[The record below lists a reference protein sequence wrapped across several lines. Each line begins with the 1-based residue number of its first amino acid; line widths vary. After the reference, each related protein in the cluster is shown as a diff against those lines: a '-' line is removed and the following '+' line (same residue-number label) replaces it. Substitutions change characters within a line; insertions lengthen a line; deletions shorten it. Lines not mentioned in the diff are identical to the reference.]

1 LTRPH
6 GRVLI
11 APQPPFPRG
20 SSLELPDPSL
30 LLLREDV
37 GDCYEAVAHGAAAAI
52 GAESCDLALYEAESR
67 SLIARRPS
75 YASRGQPIPR
85 FRFPIDAAP
94 ASAYA
99 VSTARP
105 YVSNDPARDPFYD
118 PSIAKKGVHSLLT
131 VPVQREGKILGLLYA
146 RNKPGGFS
154 TEDAEVLEALAGAA
168 AVTLENIRLYS
179 EERDRRVLN
188 ESLQEMSRA
197 LVGTLSED
205 MALETV
211 LDQMWRVV
219 HYRTAAAVV
228 RETDRLRVAAC
239 RGGLS
244 GMQIALV
251 SAPELRRILEGHQL
265 RVLTEASAVLPELGL
280 PGGPGKALASPLVAK
295 GEVLGALVVAL
306 EAGHLPGPRESQLV
320 NAFADHAAL
329 FLEAGA
335 VLRREREA
343 RARSAA
349 VARITRMTANRRDAE
364 SLLADV
370 APEVLAVSSADRVAL
385 YLRTPRTDSLVAVAV
400 AGATPVEQRAVREH
414 RLDLQSPVLASF
426 AGKIETVAFKEDS
439 NPPPESLKPF
449 RDATSLLLV
458 PLAWRDEVLG
468 AVALARMGRPRR
480 FDPGLIEFLRD
491 LAQQLALGLQNA
503 RLLSSLSRMASTDE
517 LTQLANRRRF
527 TEAFRVEIART
538 RRSGVP
544 LSLVMADLDHLK
556 RINDTFGHPAG
567 DDAIRHVAEAFKR
580 GRRETDLAARLGG
593 EEFALLL
600 PGTDLAGA
608 IAAAERIR
616 QELAGSALPAVGTV
630 TVSLGVATCPNDGVR
645 EEDLIR
651 MADDRLYAA
660 KSAGRNQVCA
670 DGPAAARRINDA
682 PVAGN

>member
-1 LTRPH
+1 
-6 GRVLI
+6 
-11 APQPPFPRG
+11 
-20 SSLELPDPSL
+20 
-30 LLLREDV
+30 V
-37 GDCYEAVAHGAAAAI
+37 GDCYEAVARSAATAI
-52 GAESCDLALYEAESR
+52 GAESCDLALYEAETR

-94 ASAYA
+94 ASAHA
-99 VSTARP
+99 VKTGEA
-105 YVSNDPARDPFYD
+105 YISNEPARDPFYD
-118 PSIAKKGVHSLLT
+118 ASIAKQGVHSLLT
-131 VPVQREGKILGLLYA
+131 VPVQREGRILGLLYA
-146 RNKPGGFS
+146 RNKVGGF
-154 TEDAEVLEALAGAA
+154 TADDIVVLSALAGAA

-179 EERDRRVLN
+179 DERDRRVLN

-219 HYRTAAAVV
+219 NYRTAAAVV
-228 RETDRLRVAAC
+228 RETELLRVAAC
-239 RGGLS
+239 RGGPA
-244 GMQIALV
+244 GMQIALA

-265 RVLTEASAVLPELGL
+265 RVLAEASVVLPELGL
-280 PGGPGKALASPLVAK
+280 VGGQGKVLASPMVAK
-295 GEVLGALVVAL
+295 GEIMGALVVAL
-306 EAGHLPGPRESQLV
+306 EAGHLPGARESQLV

-343 RARSAA
+343 RARAA
-349 VARITRMTANRRDAE
+349 AIARITRMSANRRDAE

-370 APEVLAVSSADRVAL
+370 APEILGVSAADRVAL
-385 YLRTPRTDSLVAVAV
+385 YLRTPRSDLLAAVAV
-400 AGATPVEQRAVREH
+400 AGASSAEQDTVREH
-414 RLDLQSPVLASF
+414 RLDLATPVLTTF
-426 AGKIETVAFKEDS
+426 VTKMETVAFQEDS
-439 NPPPESLKPF
+439 NPPPDALKPF

-491 LAQQLALGLQNA
+491 LAQQLALGVQNA

-527 TEAFRVEIART
+527 SEAFRVEISRT

-556 RINDTFGHPAG
+556 RINDTHGHPAG
-567 DDAIRHVAEAFKR
+567 DDAIRHVADAFKR

-600 PGTDLAGA
+600 PGTDLTGA

-630 TVSLGVATCPNDGVR
+630 TISLGVATCPVDGAR
-645 EEDLIR
+645 EDDLIR
-651 MADDRLYAA
+651 TADERLYAA
-660 KSAGRNQVCA
+660 KSGGRNQVCA
-670 DGPAAARRINDA
+670 AGPVPTRRSPDGSL
-682 PVAGN
+682 AGT